1 MTSFY
6 CRLKSLKVK
15 DLEKVDTRIIF
26 ASHPDW
32 QQIAN
37 EFRRNLRD
45 RVESELLTIVHDYPI
60 VGGYK
65 LVDVPIV
72 SQTNL
77 LLFSNDASK
86 RKNYVSYHI
95 EFFNQRGNK
104 IGSKT
109 VETLHERNMFV
120 VFPPEGASS
129 FDYSIDN
136 ESWIE
141 HHYKLGFECLRCVPA
156 SDSE

>member
-32 QQIAN
+32 QQIAS

-86 RKNYVSYHI
+86 RKDYVSYHI
-95 EFFNQRGNK
+95 EFFNQKGNK
-104 IGSKT
+104 NWFK
-109 VETLHERNMFV
+109 N
-120 VFPPEGASS
+120 
-129 FDYSIDN
+129 
-136 ESWIE
+136 
-141 HHYKLGFECLRCVPA
+141 C
-156 SDSE
+156 